1 MGFFG
6 SFLMLAFVGWLVFG
20 IGRRVLR
27 CTGRLIPFTLLG
39 IAAVATGL
47 ALFGSD
53 DDNGFRHVHVGPLD
67 FSGSLDLDDN
77 VPVRNVRSVQED
89 PEELGFEL
97 RHSHASFP
105 KWVLIAL
112 GSVLI
117 ISGTLLASRERT
129 RPVAFKA
136 LTILGL
142 AAGGFMLF
150 SFFNSPPQNIA
161 SRDRVVRA
169 PELAR
174 EIQEK
179 AREKANEI
187 RERVSG
193 NSRELARE
201 IREKA
206 SEMREKVSGNSRAK
220 KPTKSPTMRAKRP
233 TMRPEK
239 SDPADLAAELPPRAG
254 EIPVGAE
261 LAKSEIKTPE
271 PPGAPVPAAAPA
283 VDAPVTAAKPAPEP
297 TPPST
302 APAEPSL
309 ETPVT
314 EAAPKETPPAPP
326 NAEPA
331 AAPSAVPVTP
341 TEATQVP
348 AATPAVSQSAV
359 PVPAPHVASPPAGI
373 PESKK
378 AEAPPVAQPG
388 PTVAPYLAAM
398 KRPAWVETPG
408 RLEGVV
414 YRTSVKSGLYVDV
427 PECQRALD
435 LAIRKEANHYVDDYL
450 GAGAAGTI
458 DLPLGY
464 LRKHLVKQEFGEVV
478 QSESVGPMQ
487 QIHALLEFDDEARAD
502 FHSRWRDAVVTNR
515 LWYAGSATAL
525 VLLMLGTFYSYLTLD
540 LRTGGAHKGQL
551 RLAATLVAMIVVA
564 GALLVRRAVPF

>member
-1 MGFFG
+1 MGFLG
-6 SFLMLAFVGWLVFG
+6 TFLMLAFVGWLVFG

-27 CTGRLIPFTLLG
+27 CTGRLIPFTVLG
-39 IAAVATGL
+39 IAAVASGL

-53 DDNGFRHVHVGPLD
+53 DDNGFRHIYVGPLD
-67 FSGSLDLDDN
+67 FSGSLDLDDD
-77 VPVRNVRSVQED
+77 VPLRKVSSVHKD
-89 PEELGFEL
+89 PEEFGFEL

-112 GSVLI
+112 ASVLI

-150 SFFNSPPQNIA
+150 SFFNSPPQSIA

-179 AREKANEI
+179 AREKANEM
-187 RERVSG
+187 RDRVSG

-220 KPTKSPTMRAKRP
+220 KPTKKPTTRAKRP
-233 TMRPEK
+233 TMRPER

-261 LAKSEIKTPE
+261 LAKSEAKQPE
-271 PPGAPVPAAAPA
+271 PPAAPVPAAAPA
-283 VDAPVTAAKPAPEP
+283 VDVPVTAAKPATEP

-302 APAEPSL
+302 APAAPTPES
-309 ETPVT
+309 PVT
-314 EAAPKETPPAPP
+314 EAAPKETAPAPP
-326 NAEPA
+326 AAEA
-331 AAPSAVPVTP
+331 AAVPIAVPVTT
-341 TEATQVP
+341 TEAIP
-348 AATPAVSQSAV
+348 APATTPAVPQPAA
-359 PVPAPHVASPPAGI
+359 PVPASPVPSPPAGI
-373 PESKK
+373 PESQKT
-378 AEAPPVAQPG
+378 EATLVAQLTPEAA
-388 PTVAPYLAAM
+388 VALPAT

-408 RLEGVV
+408 RLEGAV

-525 VLLMLGTFYSYLTLD
+525 VLAMLGTFYSYLTLD
-540 LRTGGAHKGQL
+540 LRMGGAHKGQL